1 MKYTIYKLSFYT
13 GIHIGEGR
21 LSKSGYVFCADIFFS
36 ALCQEAL
43 KLYGES
49 GIVKLLNWTRKEKL
63 LLSDGM
69 PYIGNTFYLPKPM
82 VRIEKENQDASVRK
96 QAKKLSF
103 VSLQHYDEFLQGNLD
118 FEVELKEFSRLGKL
132 EVRTRLNKRDD
143 TGPYQVGVFHYGR
156 NAGIY
161 VIIAY
166 EEEEVLDYIED
177 LLYSLGCAGIGGKIS
192 SGLGKFEPMFEE
204 MPESLE
210 QRLSDYQAYPNKITL
225 SVSLPKENELE
236 ESLHQANYGIVLR
249 SGFIASSTY
258 AENFQKKKDLYCIK
272 AGSLF
277 FNTYKGDVYD
287 VSAGGTHP
295 VYRYAKPMF
304 MGVGK

>member
-103 VSLQHYDEFLQGNLD
+103 VSLQH
-118 FEVELKEFSRLGKL
+118 
-132 EVRTRLNKRDD
+132 
-143 TGPYQVGVFHYGR
+143 
-156 NAGIY
+156 
-161 VIIAY
+161 
-166 EEEEVLDYIED
+166 
-177 LLYSLGCAGIGGKIS
+177 
-192 SGLGKFEPMFEE
+192 
-204 MPESLE
+204 
-210 QRLSDYQAYPNKITL
+210 
-225 SVSLPKENELE
+225 
-236 ESLHQANYGIVLR
+236 
-249 SGFIASSTY
+249 
-258 AENFQKKKDLYCIK
+258 
-272 AGSLF
+272 
-277 FNTYKGDVYD
+277 
-287 VSAGGTHP
+287 
-295 VYRYAKPMF
+295 
-304 MGVGK
+304 